1 MIQAIKGVFEN
12 NLDNMD
18 WMDEKTKLYAKDK
31 ARISNYIHVCD
42 RKRNQNFIAG
52 MLMSID
58 RSGF

>member
-31 ARISNYIHVCD
+31 ARISNYIYV
-42 RKRNQNFIAG
+42 
-52 MLMSID
+52 
-58 RSGF
+58 RSKT